1 MPSPA
6 APKLSL
12 QIFGEDADNQDRL
25 FSGRTNEDD
34 MLPSRQRLGE
44 LLVTHRLLTAD
55 QLAQALDEQR
65 RRPQPLGQILIGMGF
80 ITEERLLQACAVQK
94 GVSAWHLQHDPPA
107 PEALALVPGNLC
119 RSHMLLPVRVKPD
132 RLYLAMRDPGDI
144 DAIDMVRNITK
155 MRIEPVL
162 ASEERLV
169 RAVEEAHGTA
179 NGDADVTARLV
190 SEALNEIQGDAGEAD
205 GGVTEAEMRPVVGLV
220 NEILAEAVRLRAS
233 DIHIE
238 PRKDRVEIR
247 YRLDGQLQRVHE
259 IPIKL
264 RAPLTAR
271 LKIMSNLDIVEY
283 RVPQDG
289 RMTFTASGR
298 TVDVRVSVMPAYHGQ
313 RIVLR
318 VLDKSATLRALDDL
332 GFNDYNRGL
341 FEEMIR
347 KPYGLVLVTGPTGSG
362 KTTTLYA
369 AINQLKEVSN
379 NIMTCEDPVE
389 YDMDGVNQ
397 SNVNEK
403 IGVTFATQLRAIMRQ
418 DPDVVLVGEIRDQ
431 ETAEAAIRAALTG
444 HLVLSTLHCN
454 DAPSAIPRLTD
465 MGIEPFLLSTALIGV
480 TGQRLVRELCPQCKE
495 QYAPSPED
503 RAQIGTAF
511 AGDLP
516 VLWRAVGCPQCTG
529 TGYSGRM
536 AVHEVFPVAPEVQH
550 AIAACE
556 PMDAL
561 RRTASR
567 YGYRTMQED
576 AVERVLTGRTSL
588 SEARRLVFFDTN
600 IVLPAGPRLEQRA
613 A

>member
-1 MPSPA
+1 
-6 APKLSL
+6 
-12 QIFGEDADNQDRL
+12 
-25 FSGRTNEDD
+25 

-44 LLVTHRLLTAD
+44 LLVTHRLLTAE
-55 QLAQALDEQR
+55 QLAQALELQR
-65 RRPQPLGQILIGMGF
+65 KRPQPLGQILIGMGY

-94 GVSAWHLQHDPPA
+94 GVNAWHLQHDPPA
-107 PEALALVPGNLC
+107 PEALVLVPGGLC
-119 RSHMLLPVRVKPD
+119 RAHMLLPVRVRPD
-132 RLYLAMRDPGDI
+132 RLYLAMRDPSDI

-169 RAVEEAHGTA
+169 KVIEELYGAVSGEADG
-179 NGDADVTARLV
+179 DVTARLV
-190 SEALNEIQGDAGEAD
+190 SEALSEIQGDANDTE

-220 NEILAEAVRLRAS
+220 NEILAEAVRMRAS

-259 IPIKL
+259 IPVKL

-289 RMTFTASGR
+289 RMAFTSDGR
-298 TVDVRVSVMPAYHGQ
+298 TVDLRVSVLPAYHGQ

-318 VLDKSATLRALDDL
+318 ILDKSATLRSLNDL

-341 FEEMIR
+341 FEEMIH

-362 KTTTLYA
+362 KTTSLYA

-389 YDMDGVNQ
+389 YDIDGINQ

-403 IGVTFATQLRAIMRQ
+403 IGLTFAAQLRAILRQ

-431 ETAEAAIRAALTG
+431 ETAQTAIRAALTG

-465 MGIEPFLLSTALIGV
+465 MGVEPFLLSTALIGV
-480 TGQRLVRELCPQCKE
+480 TGQRLVRKLCTHCKE
-495 QYAPSPED
+495 QYAPSAED
-503 RAQIGTAF
+503 RVLVGSSVS
-511 AGDLP
+511 GDLP
-516 VLWRAVGCPQCTG
+516 MLWRATGCPQCAG
-529 TGYSGRM
+529 TGYAGRM
-536 AVHEVFPVAPEVQH
+536 AVHEMFPVAPEVQH
-550 AIAACE
+550 SIAACE
-556 PMDAL
+556 PMDSL

-567 YGYRTMQED
+567 YGYRTMQDD
-576 AVERVLTGRTSL
+576 AVERVLAGKTSL

-600 IVLPAGPRLEQRA
+600 IFHLQSEGLVQKA

>member
-1 MPSPA
+1 
-6 APKLSL
+6 
-12 QIFGEDADNQDRL
+12 
-25 FSGRTNEDD
+25 

-44 LLVTHRLLTAD
+44 LLVTHRLISPE
-55 QLAQALDEQR
+55 QLAQALEHQR
-65 RRPQPLGQILIGMGF
+65 RRPQLLGQLLIQLGY

-107 PEALALVPGNLC
+107 PEALVLVPGNLC
-119 RSHMLLPVRVKPD
+119 RSHMLLPVRVRPD
-132 RLYLAMRDPGDI
+132 RLFLAMRDPSDI
-144 DAIDMVRNITK
+144 DAIDMVRNITR

-162 ASEERLV
+162 AGEERLL
-169 RAVEEAHGTA
+169 RTIEELFGSATGHEDG
-179 NGDADVTARLV
+179 NVTARLV
-190 SEALNEIQGDAGEAD
+190 SEAMSELQGDAAEAE

-220 NEILAEAVRLRAS
+220 NEILAEAVKMHAS

-247 YRLDGQLQRVHE
+247 YRMDGQLHRIHD
-259 IPIKL
+259 IPAKL

-283 RVPQDG
+283 RIPQDG
-289 RMTFTASGR
+289 RMTFTANGR
-298 TVDVRVSVMPAYHGQ
+298 TVDLRVSVLPAYHGQ

-318 VLDKSATLRALDDL
+318 ILDKSATLRTLSDL
-332 GFNDYNRGL
+332 GLNDHNGGL
-341 FEEMIR
+341 YGEMIH

-369 AINQLKEVSN
+369 TVNQLRETSN

-389 YDMDGVNQ
+389 YDIDGINQ

-403 IGVTFATQLRAIMRQ
+403 IGLTFAAQLRAILRQ

-431 ETAEAAIRAALTG
+431 ETAQTALRAALTG

-454 DAPSAIPRLTD
+454 DAPSALPRLMD
-465 MGIEPFLLSTALIGV
+465 MGVEPFLLSTALIGV
-480 TGQRLVRELCPQCKE
+480 TGQRLVRRLCKHCKE
-495 QYAPSPED
+495 HYAPSAED
-503 RAQIGTAF
+503 RAQIGSPF
-511 AGDLP
+511 ADDLP
-516 VLWRAVGCPQCTG
+516 MLWRAVGCSHCAG

-536 AVHEVFPVAPEVQH
+536 AIHEIFPVAPAVQH

-556 PMDAL
+556 PMDSL
-561 RRTASR
+561 RRMASSF
-567 YGYRTMQED
+567 GYRTMQED
-576 AVERVLTGRTSL
+576 AVERVLAGETSL

-600 IVLPAGPRLEQRA
+600 IAHAQATTQAPRLVEVEREA